1 MQKNRPRRTKSHKK
15 NKKQYSIYFFCQ
27 SYIFVNY
34 LFINKAKLNFM
45 KLNIDLKSLM
55 LVVSLLLLGNVL
67 SAQRKISGII
77 TDKEN
82 GEALIGANVKV
93 MGTSVGAVSDLD
105 GNYNIE
111 VPVGATQLEFSYTG
125 YASQTLTIGAYNVID
140 VALVA
145 GTALEEF
152 VAIGYGTQKR
162 KDLTGSITSVTS
174 ENFVKGTVQ
183 SPEQLISGKVAGIQV
198 VSNGGRPGEGSTIRI
213 RGGSSLNAN
222 NEPLIV
228 IDGVP
233 IESAQRPDGSSSI
246 NGAANPL
253 SMFNPSDI
261 ESVTVLKDASATAIY
276 GSRAANG
283 VIMIVT
289 KKGESGKPKFNVST
303 LVSAG
308 TLTKKVDV
316 LSADE
321 YRTAVNS
328 KGTAAQ
334 KALLGNANTDWQDAI
349 YRTAISHDN
358 NISVSGSLDN
368 KLPYRLSY
376 NLLNQNGILKNSS
389 MVRNG
394 GSVNLSPRLFNNALK
409 VDVNYKL
416 AHVANK
422 FADQG
427 AISNAVGFD
436 PTQPIYDKDNVGM
449 GGYFEWKRPDGVPNN
464 LSPRNP
470 VALLDLKKDNSNV
483 LRHIGN
489 VQLDYSIAQIKG
501 LRANVNI
508 GMDYTTSK
516 GSKSTPAASAA
527 AYNTKGYEG
536 EYWQNKVNKLMEF
549 FLNYNKK
556 VGPGR
561 LDVTA
566 GHSYQSFYNESRGYD
581 KDLVPEI
588 VRRAVPDTS
597 KNVLVSF
604 FTRAIYNINEK
615 YIFTG
620 TYRADASSRF
630 SPETRWGNFLSGA
643 FAWRL
648 SEERF
653 IKNMNIFSDLK
664 LRAGFGNTGQQDVNC
679 VYCYL
684 ANYTLSETTASYQF
698 GDQYIRTLR
707 PEAYDRNLKW
717 ESTATTNLALD
728 YGFFNGKVFGSIDFY
743 ERKTSNLLGE
753 IAVPAGSNLRN
764 RIITN
769 VGSLT
774 NKGFEAVVNLNAI
787 NNEKIDWTIGFNI
800 TRNINE
806 ITSLSKLVDSRAT
819 GIEVGGIAGGVGN
832 NIQINVVG
840 NPRNAFLVY
849 KQVYDT
855 NGKPIEG
862 VFADLNKDGKID
874 VDDRY
879 YYQSPNPKYFLG
891 LSSQFR
897 YRRFNCG
904 FTMRGNIGNYMY
916 NNVFSNR
923 GVYDQISTADGFLSN
938 IHRNAEETGFTKI
951 SPVNTKSDY
960 YVENASFL
968 RMDNFFMG
976 YNLGNLGNS
985 KMNLAFNFNIQNA
998 FVFSKYRGLD
1008 PEVFSGI
1015 DFNLYPRA
1023 RTFAIGASLGF

>member
-1 MQKNRPRRTKSHKK
+1 
-15 NKKQYSIYFFCQ
+15 
-27 SYIFVNY
+27 
-34 LFINKAKLNFM
+34 M
-45 KLNIDLKSLM
+45 KLNIDLKSLI
-55 LVVSLLLLGNVL
+55 LIVSLFLFGTTAY
-67 SAQRKISGII
+67 AQRTISGKIS
-77 TDKEN
+77 DKEN

-93 MGTSVGAVSDLD
+93 SGTGTGAVSDLD
-105 GNYNIE
+105 GNYSLQ
-111 VPVGATQLEFSYTG
+111 VPAGATQLEFSYTG
-125 YASQTLTIGAYNVID
+125 YSAQTVTIGVSNVID
-140 VALVA
+140 ITLVA

-152 VAIGYGTQKR
+152 VTIGYGTQKR
-162 KDLTGSITSVTS
+162 KDLTGSITSITS
-174 ENFVKGTVQ
+174 ENFVKGAVQ

-233 IESAQRPDGSSSI
+233 IESALKPDGSSNV

-253 SMFNPSDI
+253 SMFNPADI

-289 KKGESGKPKFNVST
+289 KKGQGGKPVFNVST
-303 LVSAG
+303 LVSAAN
-308 TLTKKVDV
+308 LTKKVDIFTG
-316 LSADE
+316 DE
-321 YRTAVNS
+321 YRELVNA
-328 KGTAAQ
+328 KGTASQ
-334 KALLGNANTDWQDAI
+334 KLLLGKENTDWQDAI

-358 NISVSGSLDN
+358 NFSVSGSLN
-368 KLPYRLSY
+368 NQLPYRLSY

-389 MVRNG
+389 MLRNG
-394 GSVNLSPRLFNNALK
+394 GSVNLSPKLFNNSLK
-409 VDVNYKL
+409 VDVNYKV

-422 FADQG
+422 FADKG
-427 AISNAVGFD
+427 AISNAVNFD
-436 PTQPIYDKDNVGM
+436 PTQPIYDVENSAM
-449 GGYFEWKRPDGVPNN
+449 GGYFEWRKGNIPNN

-470 VALLDLKKDNSNV
+470 VALLDLKKDDSKV
-483 LRHIGN
+483 LRQIGN
-489 VQLDYSIAQIKG
+489 IQLDYAIPFVKG
-501 LRANVNI
+501 LRANLNVGLDLTN
-508 GMDYTTSK
+508 SK
-516 GSKSTPAASAA
+516 GDKATPVVSAA
-527 AYNTKGYEG
+527 GINQGGYVG

-549 FLNYNKK
+549 YLNYNKTI
-556 VGPGR
+556 GPGR
-561 LDVTA
+561 LDLTA
-566 GHSYQSFYNESRGYD
+566 GHSYQSFDNKSRGYD
-581 KDLVPEI
+581 KDLSPEI
-588 VRRAVPDTS
+588 IRRTFPDTS
-597 KNVLVSF
+597 TNVLVSF
-604 FTRAIYNINEK
+604 FSRAIYNINEK

-630 SPETRWGNFLSGA
+630 SPEKRWGNFLSGA
-643 FAWRL
+643 FAWRIG
-648 SEERF
+648 EEKF
-653 IKNMNIFSDLK
+653 IKNMNLFSDLK
-664 LRAGFGNTGQQDVNC
+664 LRVGYGTTGQQDVNC

-684 ANYTLSETTASYQF
+684 ANYTESETTASYQF
-698 GDQYIRTLR
+698 GDKFTKTLR
-707 PEAYDRNLKW
+707 PEAYDQDLKW

-728 YGFFNGKVFGSIDFY
+728 YGFLNGKIFGSIDFY

-753 IAVPAGSNLRN
+753 IAVPAGSNLKN

-774 NKGFEAVVNLNAI
+774 NKGVEFVLNLNAI
-787 NNEKIDWTIGFNI
+787 NTDKTNWTVGFNI

-806 ITSLSKLVDSRAT
+806 INSLSKLVDSRAT

-840 NPRNAFLVY
+840 NPRNTFLVY

-855 NGKPIEG
+855 KGNPIEG
-862 VFADLNKDGKID
+862 VFADLNNDGKID

-879 YYQSPNPKYFLG
+879 YYNSPNAKYFLG
-891 LSSQFR
+891 ISSQFS
-897 YRRFNCG
+897 YDKFNCG
-904 FTMRGNIGNYMY
+904 FTMRGNVGNYMY

-938 IHRNAEETGFTKI
+938 VHRNAEVTNFKNI

-968 RMDNFFMG
+968 RMDNFFLG
-976 YNLGNLGNS
+976 YNVGKLGNS
-985 KMNLAFNFNIQNA
+985 KVNLALNFNIQNA
-998 FVFSKYRGLD
+998 FVITKYRGLD

-1015 DFNLYPRA
+1015 DNDLYPRA
-1023 RTFAIGASLGF
+1023 RTFALGVNLGF